1 MKRFSFFA
9 LRPCTVS
16 SPTLPR
22 PPFCFVSSPS
32 DFPRYHPANL
42 TTLTF
47 SPFFPCCVSICLRPR
62 LFLFFLLL
70 PSFPFLPPSPFPSR
84 LCCTTLPSS
93 STSLASH
100 LSPLAFCLSPLACR
114 LRPPRLSLLLGIL
127 QSSLA
132 LSLTDNPP
140 VFHTHVSF
148 SFLQRFAHPVSSSKR
163 RYHKWLDIG
172 DRQYEERERERKRMR
187 EGTSISPS
195 CL

>member
-1 MKRFSFFA
+1 MPEGELRREKGTKCFSFFA

-100 LSPLAFCLSPLACR
+100 LSPLAFA
-114 LRPPRLSLLLGIL
+114 LLGFPFYSVYCSHPSLFRSPTTLLSFTLMSLSHSFNVSRIL
-127 QSSLA
+127 
-132 LSLTDNPP
+132 
-140 VFHTHVSF
+140 
-148 SFLQRFAHPVSSSKR
+148 FLLR
-163 RYHKWLDIG
+163 
-172 DRQYEERERERKRMR
+172 R
-187 EGTSISPS
+187 EGTTNGSI
-195 CL
+195 